1 METVNVDLSLF
12 LINAITDLEFRFIR
26 FFVYNLELWNLCLD
40 SGIYQQVNCSLFFFF
55 CSFYLYYLYM
65 NLDIQMNVQYF
76 KFIPIFVLFLFFE
89 ISESCILSEYLS
101 LV

>member
-40 SGIYQQVNCSLFFFF
+40 SGIYQQVNCSLFFF
-55 CSFYLYYLYM
+55 
-65 NLDIQMNVQYF
+65 
-76 KFIPIFVLFLFFE
+76 LF
-89 ISESCILSEYLS
+89 ILSILFIYELRYTDERAIF
-101 LV
+101 